1 MTTPENPGDKPND
14 PFVKQPPPADPAPSH
29 GTDSTQQPAGPDH
42 GAATSQPGFENP
54 QYGDQQY
61 GGQQYGDQQYGGQQ
75 YGAPQQYGG
84 QQYGAPQQYGN
95 QQYGA
100 PQQYGNQQY
109 GAPQGGYPAAPGY
122 GYGGAP
128 DPTAPYGR
136 DPATGEPLSDKSK
149 LVAGLLQIFLGSLGV
164 GRFYIGDNTTGA
176 IQLGLTIIGYITAIF
191 IVGIFIVF
199 GVAVWALIDGIMMLT
214 GNVRDKNG
222 LKLGN

>member
-1 MTTPENPGDKPND
+1 MTTPENSGNKPDD
-14 PFVKQPPPADPAPSH
+14 PFVKQPPPADPAPTY
-29 GTDSTQQPAGPDH
+29 GTDPAAGQPGNTDFGTAGL
-42 GAATSQPGFENP
+42 SQPGFESP
-54 QYGDQQY
+54 HYGDQQYGNQQY
-61 GGQQYGDQQYGGQQ
+61 GGQQYGAPQYGGQQ
-75 YGAPQQYGG
+75 YGAPQQYGT
-84 QQYGAPQQYGN
+84 PQQF
-95 QQYGA
+95 
-100 PQQYGNQQY
+100 

-176 IQLGLTIIGYITAIF
+176 IQLGLTILGYITAIF

-214 GNVRDKNG
+214 GNVRDKKG

>member
-1 MTTPENPGDKPND
+1 MTTQENPGDKPND

-42 GAATSQPGFENP
+42 GTATSQPGFENP

-61 GGQQYGDQQYGGQQ
+61 GGQQYGN
-75 YGAPQQYGG
+75 

-95 QQYGA
+95 QQYGG
-100 PQQYGNQQY
+100 QQYEAPQQY

>member
-1 MTTPENPGDKPND
+1 MTTPDNPGDKPHD
-14 PFVKQPPPADPAPSH
+14 PFVKQPPAEASPSY
-29 GTDSTQQPAGPDH
+29 GTDPGQQPVGSEFGTAGP
-42 GAATSQPGFENP
+42 SQPGVGNP

-61 GGQQYGDQQYGGQQ
+61 GSQQYGD
-75 YGAPQQYGG
+75 
-84 QQYGAPQQYGN
+84 QQYGN

-100 PQQYGNQQY
+100 PQQYGDQQYGGQQFGAPQQYCAPQQY

-122 GYGGAP
+122 GYGRAP

-176 IQLGLTIIGYITAIF
+176 IQLGLTILGYITAIF
-191 IVGIFIVF
+191 LIGFVIIF
-199 GVAVWALIDGIMMLT
+199 GVAIWALVDGIMMLT
-214 GNVRDKNG
+214 GSVRDKNG

>member
-54 QYGDQQY
+54 QYGDQHY
-61 GGQQYGDQQYGGQQ
+61 GGQQYGDQQ

-95 QQYGA
+95 QQYGGQQYGA
-100 PQQYGNQQY
+100 PQQYGT
-109 GAPQGGYPAAPGY
+109 PQGGYPAAPGY

>member
-1 MTTPENPGDKPND
+1 MTTPDSPDNKPND
-14 PFVKQPPPADPAPSH
+14 PFVKQPPPADATPAY
-29 GTDSTQQPAGPDH
+29 GTDPAQQPGSPDFGTAG
-42 GAATSQPGFENP
+42 TSQPGFDNP

-61 GGQQYGDQQYGGQQ
+61 GTAQQYGDQQYGTPQQYGDQQQ

-84 QQYGAPQQYGN
+84 QQ
-95 QQYGA
+95 QYGA
-100 PQQYGNQQY
+100 PQQFGAAQPY

-176 IQLGLTIIGYITAIF
+176 IQLGLTILGYITAIF
-191 IVGIFIVF
+191 LVGFIIIF
-199 GVAVWALIDGIMMLT
+199 GVAIWALVDGIMMLT
-214 GNVRDKNG
+214 GSVRDKNG